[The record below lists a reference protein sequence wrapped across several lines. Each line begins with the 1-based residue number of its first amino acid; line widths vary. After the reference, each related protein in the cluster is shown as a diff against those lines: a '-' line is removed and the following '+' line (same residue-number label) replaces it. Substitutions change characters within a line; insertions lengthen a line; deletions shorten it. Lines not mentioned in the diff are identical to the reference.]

1 MSVEELIGVRDRGEG
16 VICRRFRNEEPLH
29 FARVEAITPERDKR
43 GALSYT
49 VTCRDKAGC
58 RYTVKPEWL
67 SPNTESG
74 GENDA
79 KLQ

>member
-1 MSVEELIGVRDRGEG
+1 MSFEELIGVRDRGEG

-29 FARVEAITPERDKR
+29 FARVESITPERDKR

-67 SPNTESG
+67 SPMPKEG
-74 GENDA
+74 GECNA
-79 KLQ
+79 

>member
-43 GALSYT
+43 GSLVYS

-58 RYTVKPEWL
+58 RYTVKSEWL
-67 SPNTESG
+67 SPMPKEG
-74 GENDA
+74 GECNA
-79 KLQ
+79 

>member
-1 MSVEELIGVRDRGEG
+1 MSVEELIGVWERGEG

-29 FARVEAITPERDKR
+29 FARVEAITPERDRR
-43 GALSYT
+43 GELTFT

-67 SPNTESG
+67 SPMTEEG
-74 GENDA
+74 GECNA
-79 KLQ
+79 